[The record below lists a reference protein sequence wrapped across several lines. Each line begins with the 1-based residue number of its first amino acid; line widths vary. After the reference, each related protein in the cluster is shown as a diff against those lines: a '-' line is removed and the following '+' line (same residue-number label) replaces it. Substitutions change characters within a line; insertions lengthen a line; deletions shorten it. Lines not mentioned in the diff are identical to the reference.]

1 MKNCYLF
8 VHFKEKTTPDGE
20 QVYFALSRD
29 GFNWEEINGGYPVLW
44 SVKGDCGV
52 RDFTIKRVKG
62 GKFVILATDLSL
74 AYGMDGKY
82 QHNWGEISVHGSHE
96 LVLWES
102 YDLVHWQKQRMITL
116 GGNELGCRWA
126 PDIVYDKQNGDY
138 ILHWSSPDEK
148 NGYGDKAIYYS
159 RTKDFETFSSPAL
172 LYRKEDSGVID
183 SCIVEE
189 KGVYYMFIKSEDKPK
204 HIILL
209 KSDSPTGKW
218 ERITAFDKEMNT
230 LKPMVYEA
238 PTAFK
243 LSDGRWC
250 LMLDYYG
257 VKGKGQGYVP
267 FVSDDISKGVFL
279 RSDGEFSFPYG
290 FKHGT
295 VLEITE
301 AEYERVKKYDFDK

>member
-8 VHFKEKTTPDGE
+8 VHFKEKSTPDGE

-29 GFNWEEINGGYPVLW
+29 GFNWEAVNGGAPVLW

-52 RDFTIKRVKG
+52 RDFTVKRVKG

-82 QHNWGEISVHGSHE
+82 HEDWGEISTHGSHQ

-102 YDLVHWQKQRMITL
+102 YDLVHWAKQRMITL
-116 GGNELGCRWA
+116 GGDELGCRWA
-126 PDIVYDKQNGDY
+126 PDIVYDKAKGDY
-138 ILHWSSPDEK
+138 ILHWSSPDRA
-148 NGYGDKAIYYS
+148 NGFGDKAIYYS
-159 RTKDFETFSSPAL
+159 RTADFETFSEPQL

-189 KGVYYMFIKSEDKPK
+189 KGVYYMFIKSENKPK

-209 KSDSPTGKW
+209 KSDSPTGKY
-218 ERITAFDKEMNT
+218 ERVTAFDKEMNA

-257 VKGKGQGYVP
+257 VRGKGQGYVP
-267 FVSDDISKGVFL
+267 FVCDDISTGVFT
-279 RSDGEFSFPYG
+279 RSDSEFSFPYG

-301 AEYERVKKYDFDK
+301 AEYERIKKYNFDK